1 MQRDKYL
8 YLILEIIARNDVS
21 NINSFLQDKPSIQ
34 GCKLSLSSTGLAT
47 RYPGMSYNAR
57 LKSEEKEKEREKR
70 GKRVG
75 ERKQKKKKGKRAFVG
90 IATSFYARERRN
102 EKRRGRRRREKR
114 RDPGHTRPSREFD
127 STERLFRLEPSLSS
141 P

>member
-8 YLILEIIARNDVS
+8 YLTLEIIVRKDVS
-21 NINSFLQDKPSIQ
+21 NINSFLQDKPSIR
-34 GCKLSLSSTGLAT
+34 GCKLSLSSTGLVT
-47 RYPGMSYNAR
+47 RYPGMSF
-57 LKSEEKEKEREKR
+57 EKRGEREREREKR

-75 ERKQKKKKGKRAFVG
+75 ERKQKKKGKRAFVG

>member
-8 YLILEIIARNDVS
+8 YLTLEIIVRKDVS
-21 NINSFLQDKPSIQ
+21 NINSFLQDKPSIR
-34 GCKLSLSSTGLAT
+34 GCKLSLSSTGLVT
-47 RYPGMSYNAR
+47 RYPGMSF
-57 LKSEEKEKEREKR
+57 EKRGEREREREKR